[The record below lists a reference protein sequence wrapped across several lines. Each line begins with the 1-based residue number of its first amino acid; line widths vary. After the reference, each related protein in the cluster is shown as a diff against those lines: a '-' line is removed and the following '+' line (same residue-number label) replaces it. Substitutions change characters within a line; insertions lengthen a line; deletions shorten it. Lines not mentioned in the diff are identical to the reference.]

1 MRMPVRSSSE
11 SERARPP
18 IPMGSEKWST
28 TRRNRWSAQPGTSG
42 RHGSESV
49 VAMARVMQR
58 GRGHLLA
65 TSQMIFEVIDDY
77 RDEFPVSRVGRML
90 GVSRSGYYARRG
102 RPRSQREMA
111 NRELDKKIDAVYDRS
126 HGTYRSVFFHS

>member
-1 MRMPVRSSSE
+1 
-11 SERARPP
+11 
-18 IPMGSEKWST
+18 
-28 TRRNRWSAQPGTSG
+28 
-42 RHGSESV
+42 
-49 VAMARVMQR
+49 MARVMQR